1 MLLLS
6 FHLGSEHYALT
17 AKDIVEI
24 LPLTSLKVIPQ
35 APDFVLGLLDYR
47 GTPVPIIDLC
57 QLTEHRCC
65 NKVLSSRIILV
76 NYTDSAKQLHVL
88 GITAEKVT
96 DTFDIKRDDFFNT
109 GITLDETP
117 FLGAVTN
124 KDDSMIQFIEINNLL
139 PKNVQSMLF
148 QRDDLASLKDN

>member
-6 FHLGSEHYALT
+6 FHIGSEGYTLA

-24 LPLTSLKVIPQ
+24 LPLTRIKEIPQ

-47 GTPVPIIDLC
+47 GSPIPVIDLC
-57 QLTEHRCC
+57 QLTEHRSCK
-65 NKVLSSRIILV
+65 KVLSSRIILV
-76 NYTDSAKQLHVL
+76 NYLDANKQPHIL

-96 DTFDIKRDDFFNT
+96 ETIELKHKDFNDS
-109 GITLDETP
+109 GITIEEAP

-124 KDDSMIQFIEINNLL
+124 KDDSIIQFIEINNLL
-139 PKNVQSMLF
+139 PKNIQSMLF
-148 QRDDLASLKDN
+148 QNNELTT